1 MPTDQREEIEIA
13 IQQGIPIYSRLNERQ
28 EAFVVELVK
37 QYGKEAQ
44 YLDGEGAWVN
54 PRETL
59 IALSKGLHLLII
71 FGKFK

>member
-28 EAFVVELVK
+28 EAFVVVK
-37 QYGKEAQ
+37 QYGREAE
-44 YLDGEGAWVN
+44 YLDKSGNWVN

-59 IALSKGLHLLII
+59 LALSKGFNFLIN
-71 FGKFK
+71 F